1 MRVLSV
7 NVGLPREVI
16 WRGKP
21 VTTGIYKEPVAGPVR
36 IRTLNLEGDHQAD
49 LRVHG
54 GRDKAVYAYPSEFYE
69 LWSRE
74 RPELDLGP
82 GTFGE
87 NLTTEGLLDEN
98 VSVGDRF
105 RVGTAELIVTQPR
118 LPCFKLGIK
127 VGRDEFV
134 TEFLERGLYGF
145 YLGVV
150 REGEVEAGD
159 SIVELVRDPRGFR
172 VTEIARLYTRDRD
185 DAEGMQRAA
194 NLDVLPQSWRSY
206 FRTKVYG
213 RA

>member
-7 NVGLPREVI
+7 NVGLPREVK

-36 IRTLNLEGDHQAD
+36 IRTLNLDGDRQAD

-74 RPELDLGP
+74 RPELAFGP
-82 GTFGE
+82 GMFGE
-87 NLTTEGLLDEN
+87 NLTTEGLVDSD
-98 VSVGDRF
+98 VSIGDRF
-105 RVGTAELIVTQPR
+105 RVGTAELVVTQPR

-127 VGRDEFV
+127 MGRDEFV
-134 TEFLERGLYGF
+134 TEFLERGLFGF

-150 REGEVEAGD
+150 REGEVQAGD
-159 SIVELVRDPRGFR
+159 SIEELARDPRGFR
-172 VTEIARLYTRDRD
+172 VTEIARLYARDRD
-185 DAEGMQRAA
+185 DIEGMQRAA
-194 NLDVLPQSWRSY
+194 NLDVLPKSWRSY
-206 FRTKVYG
+206 FRKKVNG

>member
-1 MRVLSV
+1 MCHDLDSSPPIARISGAAVSHDDLVLEAV
-7 NVGLPREVI
+7 DGNRFAAFAATPDEPAAAGVVILPDV
-16 WRGKP
+16 
-21 VTTGIYKEPVAGPVR
+21 
-36 IRTLNLEGDHQAD
+36 
-49 LRVHG
+49 
-54 GRDKAVYAYPSEFYE
+54 
-69 LWSRE
+69 
-74 RPELDLGP
+74 
-82 GTFGE
+82 
-87 NLTTEGLLDEN
+87 
-98 VSVGDRF
+98 
-105 RVGTAELIVTQPR
+105 
-118 LPCFKLGIK
+118 
-127 VGRDEFV
+127 
-134 TEFLERGLYGF
+134 RGLYGF